1 VPPAPPYSW
10 RSSPWGASVL
20 VAVVFMTYV
29 PKIPPLFRHSACRVR
44 IKHFIIPVKGFTIM
58 RMLFLSAVLFF
69 VAGAAQAATLNVVAG
84 ELRGA
89 SGVDVG
95 GTFYDVQFLD
105 GTCIDLFNGCDAN
118 SDFPLWN
125 SLASATVASQA
136 LLDQVFLDGAEG
148 TFDTAPDLTRGC
160 VQTNGCNILTPYGV
174 GLSSSGFGFVVLASS
189 AENLDV
195 LLDSPPSPVSSSLFA
210 STQMAVWSPATPV
223 PEPSTALLLG
233 LGLTGLAGKGRRRNR
248 S

>member
-1 VPPAPPYSW
+1 M
-10 RSSPWGASVL
+10 
-20 VAVVFMTYV
+20 F
-29 PKIPPLFRHSACRVR
+29 
-44 IKHFIIPVKGFTIM
+44 
-58 RMLFLSAVLFF
+58 FLSAVLFF

-105 GTCIDLFNGCDAN
+105 GTCIDLFNGCDDD
-118 SDFPLWN
+118 SDFTFNL
-125 SLASATVASQA
+125 LASATLASQA
-136 LLDQVFLDGAEG
+136 LLDQVFVA
-148 TFDTAPDLTRGC
+148 TFDSQPDFTRGC
-160 VQTNGCNILTPYGV
+160 GPSIPLCRIITPYGADLEFGDFGTV
-174 GLSSSGFGFVVLASS
+174 SMSTAVNNSTNGVIHNHLSGDGVLQDSSYRSYDTFQ
-189 AENLDV
+189 LDPNYV
-195 LLDSPPSPVSSSLFA
+195 W
-210 STQMAVWSPATPV
+210 AVWAPLAPV

>member
-1 VPPAPPYSW
+1 
-10 RSSPWGASVL
+10 
-20 VAVVFMTYV
+20 
-29 PKIPPLFRHSACRVR
+29 
-44 IKHFIIPVKGFTIM
+44 M

-84 ELRGA
+84 QLMGA

-105 GTCIDLFNGCDAN
+105 GTCIDLFNGCDDD
-118 SDFPLWN
+118 SDFTFN
-125 SLASATVASQA
+125 SLASATLASQA
-136 LLDQVFLDGAEG
+136 LLDQVFVA
-148 TFDTAPDLTRGC
+148 TFDSQPDFTRGC
-160 VQTNGCNILTPYGV
+160 GPSIPLCRSITPYGADLEFGDFGTVSMSTAVNDPLV
-174 GLSSSGFGFVVLASS
+174 GFFDLSADG
-189 AENLDV
+189 V
-195 LLDSPPSPVSSSLFA
+195 LLDSSYRSYDTFQLDPNYVW
-210 STQMAVWSPATPV
+210 AVWAPLTPV